1 MIEIRWL
8 YILFIIGQTDFY
20 DSSTKGVS
28 LYTRRILVKKEAE
41 NVLPKWLRFVK
52 GNIRQLYID
61 YYIIGILL
69 LQYSFLFFNTT
80 KLKYNTS

>member
-1 MIEIRWL
+1 L
-8 YILFIIGQTDFY
+8 LFIAGQTDFY

-52 GNIRQLYID
+52 GNILNYFIC
-61 YYIIGILL
+61 YYL
-69 LQYSFLFFNTT
+69 N
-80 KLKYNTS
+80 

>member
-1 MIEIRWL
+1 M
-8 YILFIIGQTDFY
+8 FITGQTDFY

-52 GNIRQLYID
+52 GNLKRLVVD
-61 YYIIGILL
+61 YYIILFRLSIF
-69 LQYSFLFFNTT
+69 YTYIFLYHIFIT
-80 KLKYNTS
+80 KSNYEY

>member
-1 MIEIRWL
+1 M
-8 YILFIIGQTDFY
+8 FITGQTDFY

-52 GNIRQLYID
+52 GNFIQLVVD
-61 YYIIGILL
+61 YYII
-69 LQYSFLFFNTT
+69 LFRVFIF
-80 KLKYNTS
+80 

>member
-1 MIEIRWL
+1 MWSSINS
-8 YILFIIGQTDFY
+8 FIIGQTDFY

-52 GNIRQLYID
+52 GNILNI
-61 YYIIGILL
+61 
-69 LQYSFLFFNTT
+69 F
-80 KLKYNTS
+80 

>member
-1 MIEIRWL
+1 MTYLKICVYNLINF
-8 YILFIIGQTDFY
+8 LFKIVFITGQTDFY

-52 GNIRQLYID
+52 GNISNYFLY
-61 YYIIGILL
+61 YYL
-69 LQYSFLFFNTT
+69 N
-80 KLKYNTS
+80 